1 VSRLTV
7 GFCEYFAFWRRFAV
21 SIAAGYA
28 PGYLILEVF

>member
-21 SIAAGYA
+21 SIAAGY
-28 PGYLILEVF
+28 LILEVF